1 MSDLLRDVRYCSFGG
16 VVAAQRFCDFY
27 LWEGLLNSHPEVQ
40 GGIVEV
46 GTFNGGMSLFL
57 SAQAEAR
64 GVPFDTY
71 DIVEPERQI
80 PGFTR
85 LDVFEQI
92 DHMRAVLEGE
102 ALFLLCDGG
111 DKPRELREIAPLTEP
126 GSIVVV
132 HDWLTE
138 VYPADVPDFL
148 EEIHADFSE
157 AIGSM
162 SRVFRRKETP

>member
-27 LWEGLLNSHPEVQ
+27 LWEGLLNSHPEVT
-40 GGIVEV
+40 GGIFEI

-64 GVPFDTY
+64 GYEFHTF
-71 DIVEPERQI
+71 DIVRPERPI
-80 PGFTR
+80 PGFTK
-85 LDVFEQI
+85 LDVFEQ
-92 DHMRAVLEGE
+92 GE
-102 ALFLLCDGG
+102 FLMAYLPDEPCFLLCDGG

-138 VYPADVPDFL
+138 VYPNDIPDFL
-148 EEIHADFSE
+148 EEIHVDFSE
-157 AIGSM
+157 GIGSM
-162 SRVFRRKETP
+162 SRVLIRKEN